1 MRQMTPTATIIV
13 MAETVES
20 GSFRRHDKVVAGI
33 DLEGIPAGTRGK
45 VMYVAGFSWQRC
57 RVQFTNGVERGSLDA
72 RHLVTVGEW
81 DRRAHETA
89 VADARVEQKRLA
101 DELRTKLVTE
111 GGH

>member
-1 MRQMTPTATIIV
+1 

-20 GSFRRHDKVVAGI
+20 GTFRRHEKVVAGI

-57 RVQFTNGVERGSLDA
+57 RVQFANGVERGSLDA

-101 DELRTKLVTE
+101 DELRSKLVTG